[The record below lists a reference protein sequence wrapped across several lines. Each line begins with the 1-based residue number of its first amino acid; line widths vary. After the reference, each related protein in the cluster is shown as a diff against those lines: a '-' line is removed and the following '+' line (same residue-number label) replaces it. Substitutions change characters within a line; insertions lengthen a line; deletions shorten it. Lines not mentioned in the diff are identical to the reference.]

1 MAKREKSASG
11 GDRGVKGMGT
21 ERKKVLM
28 IAGIAALI
36 VIAVIVLVLSFD
48 INSYK
53 PRIEAAASEATGLD
67 VRIRGKVAL
76 AFFPFGV
83 SAADIHVAGRGEEI
97 LTLDRLRMRVALIPL
112 LKKELRVTSCRLVR
126 PAITIVRDAEG
137 RYNFEGARRRPGL
150 KAVSRVQELT
160 LSQGALVYRDQKTG
174 EKTELKEIT
183 ATIAGLSIEHERD
196 IVKDVSFSGHL
207 ECGEVLYKD
216 FRIDNIRSTIKAA
229 KGVVYLKPLTMDIF
243 GAKGEGDAS
252 AEQSES
258 GAVYKINLRI
268 SQLDFE
274 RLEESFGAKELIGG
288 KGDLAASLTL
298 KETGSG
304 TLMSGMDGT
313 FSLRGDDLVI
323 YTMDL
328 DKVLSS
334 YASSQK
340 FNLVDLGAYY
350 LAGPLSIVA
359 LKAYHYGD
367 IYRRTRGGHGLIT
380 RFVSHWRITG
390 GVAEAI
396 DCALATSHNRVA
408 LKGKLDLVGE
418 RYDKVIVALLDD
430 KGCAKFKQSISGPFG
445 SPRVGAVSTL
455 ESLAGPIADLYRK
468 AERLVRGG
476 RCEVF
481 YSGAVQQP

>member
-1 MAKREKSASG
+1 
-11 GDRGVKGMGT
+11 MGA
-21 ERKKVLM
+21 ERKKVLK
-28 IAGIAALI
+28 IAGAAALI
-36 VIAVIVLVLSFD
+36 VIAAIALVLSFD

-67 VRIRGKVAL
+67 VRIKGKVAL

-97 LTLDRLRMRVALIPL
+97 LSLDKLRIRVALIPL
-112 LKKELRVTSCRLVR
+112 LKKEFRVTNCRLIR

-137 RYNFEGARRRPGL
+137 RYNFEGARRRPAL
-150 KAVSRVQELT
+150 KAVSRVKELT
-160 LSQGALVYRDQKTG
+160 LARGTLIYHDQMTG
-174 EKTELKEIT
+174 ERTELKEIT
-183 ATIAGLSIEHERD
+183 AAIGGLSIGHGRD
-196 IVKDVSFSGHL
+196 IIKDVSFSGHL
-207 ECGEVLYKD
+207 ECGEVVYRG
-216 FRIDNIRSTIKAA
+216 FRIENVRSTVEAA

-243 GAKGEGDAS
+243 GAKGEGDVS
-252 AEQSES
+252 AERPEG

-268 SQLDFE
+268 SQLDLE
-274 RLEESFGAKELIGG
+274 RLEESFGARKLVGG
-288 KGDLAASLTL
+288 KGDLVASLTL
-298 KETGSG
+298 KETGNG
-304 TLMSGMDGT
+304 TLLSGMDGT

-367 IYRRTRGGHGLIT
+367 VYRQTRGGQGLIT

-390 GVAEAI
+390 GVAEAT
-396 DCALATSHNRVA
+396 DCALATPHNRVA
-408 LKGKLDLVGE
+408 LKGRLDLAGE

-430 KGCAKFKQSISGPFG
+430 KGCAKFKQSINGTFG

-455 ESLAGPIADLYRK
+455 ESIVGPLSDLYQK
-468 AERLVRGG
+468 AKRLVRGG

-481 YSGAVQQP
+481 YSGAVPQP